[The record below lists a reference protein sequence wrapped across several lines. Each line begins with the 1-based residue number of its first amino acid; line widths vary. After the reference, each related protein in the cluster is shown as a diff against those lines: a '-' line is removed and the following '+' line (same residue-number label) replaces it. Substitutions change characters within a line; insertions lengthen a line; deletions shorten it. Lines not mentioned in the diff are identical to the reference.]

1 MAKDKLM
8 HLGAGC
14 AIAFASGRIW
24 GPGLGLAL
32 ACLAGLAKEAY
43 DKLSGKGT
51 VEALDF
57 WATFAGGL
65 IGAGIFLISG
75 V

>member
-8 HLGAGC
+8 HIGAGC

-24 GPGLGLAL
+24 GPGLGLGL
-32 ACLAGLAKEAY
+32 ACLAGLAKETY

-57 WATFAGGL
+57 WATFAGGIVGAL
-65 IGAGIFLISG
+65 IIFL
-75 V
+75 